1 MKKKEQVKQNTADY
15 MSGPRH
21 YKNIIITLFRHKYS
35 ILYLA
40 NKAVDLSYVRNGL
53 SVDIIYMITHAGY
66 FEVDGDHQEDTMV
79 SGFMGWS

>member
-1 MKKKEQVKQNTADY
+1 MEKKEQMKQNTADY
-15 MSGPRH
+15 MSSPRH
-21 YKNIIITLFRHKYS
+21 YKNIIITLLRHKYS
-35 ILYLA
+35 IHYLA
-40 NKAVDLSYVRNGL
+40 NKAVDLSYIRNGL